1 MARFPFSRRANHTI
15 SIEDRIAI
23 ALNRVP
29 VTVPSG
35 AGGWTPPDPRPLP
48 PRSGGEP
55 IDPALLD
62 LWVSTDTGRSGFPVR
77 LIFTRD
83 AWSFVEP
90 DRASLH
96 RALADRPE
104 FVAMCGGRA
113 DVLVQLAPGV
123 TPELARL
130 AGVRAL
136 YDAVA
141 NTLVRRR

>member
-1 MARFPFSRRANHTI
+1 
-15 SIEDRIAI
+15 
-23 ALNRVP
+23 
-29 VTVPSG
+29 
-35 AGGWTPPDPRPLP
+35 
-48 PRSGGEP
+48 
-55 IDPALLD
+55 
-62 LWVSTDTGRSGFPVR
+62 
-77 LIFTRD
+77 LIFARD

-90 DRASLH
+90 DRGSLYS
-96 RALADRPE
+96 ALADRPE
-104 FVAMCGGRA
+104 FVSVRSGRG